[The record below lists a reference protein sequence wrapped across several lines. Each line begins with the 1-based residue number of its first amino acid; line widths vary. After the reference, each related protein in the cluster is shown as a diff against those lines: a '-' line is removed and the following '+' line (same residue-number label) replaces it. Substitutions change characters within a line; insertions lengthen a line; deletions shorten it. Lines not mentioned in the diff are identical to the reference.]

1 MFDFFALTL
10 VMPSNVAVAAVM
22 VGIAYAI
29 FSLKVQRKLTN
40 PQKTREIQGRIQQ
53 LTKEM
58 NEMAKRRED
67 ITAKQAELMPLFK
80 ESMQLQM
87 KGMFV
92 ILPIFFIIYYGL
104 IPLAFGAFN
113 NTYFNIYIIPFTY
126 STLFI
131 GSAVVAA
138 LIMNVFVMMM
148 DKAKAKK
155 LKQASQIG
163 GPGASPSPNTGSDT
177 NNTK

>member
-1 MFDFFALTL
+1 MFDFFILTL
-10 VMPSNVAVAAVM
+10 VMPPNVAIAAIM
-22 VGIAYAI
+22 IGIAYALFI
-29 FSLKVQRKLTN
+29 LKVQRRLTN
-40 PQKTREIQGRIQQ
+40 PQKTRDIQSKIQS

-67 ITAKQAELMPLFK
+67 VTAKQAELMPLFK

-87 KGMFV
+87 KSMFV

-104 IPLAFGAFN
+104 IPIAFGAFTN
-113 NTYFNIYIIPFTY
+113 SYLTVYAIPFSY
-126 STLFI
+126 GTLFI
-131 GSAVVAA
+131 GSAVIAA
-138 LIMNVFVMMM
+138 LIMNVAIMMR

-155 LKQASQIG
+155 AKAIAVQA
-163 GPGASPSPNTGSDT
+163 TGSNNSTDT

>member
-1 MFDFFALTL
+1 MFEFFILTL
-10 VMPSNVAVAAVM
+10 VMPPNVAVAAVLI
-22 VGIAYAI
+22 GLAYAI

-40 PQKTREIQGRIQQ
+40 PQKTREIQTKIQQ

-67 ITAKQAELMPLFK
+67 ITAKQAELMPLFR

-87 KGMFV
+87 KSMFV
-92 ILPIFFIIYYGL
+92 ILPIFFIVYYGL
-104 IPLAFGAFN
+104 IPFAFGAFN
-113 NTYFNIYIIPFTY
+113 NTIIKIYIIPFTY

-131 GSAVVAA
+131 ASAVIAA
-138 LIMNVFVMMM
+138 LILSTIVMTL
-148 DKAKAKK
+148 DRAKAKRI
-155 LKQASQIG
+155 KQQSQVT
-163 GPGASPSPNTGSDT
+163 STDT